1 MLDSDVMSRGEAW
14 IERKCSELVC
24 VCVCVCSYYWNFEIP
39 FYKSIRVTGQL
50 PASYTGAPYNIYS
63 IVRGQVDV

>member
-1 MLDSDVMSRGEAW
+1 MCVRV
-14 IERKCSELVC
+14 SE
-24 VCVCVCSYYWNFEIP
+24 CSYYWNFEIP

-63 IVRGQVDV
+63 IIRGQVNVYICACV